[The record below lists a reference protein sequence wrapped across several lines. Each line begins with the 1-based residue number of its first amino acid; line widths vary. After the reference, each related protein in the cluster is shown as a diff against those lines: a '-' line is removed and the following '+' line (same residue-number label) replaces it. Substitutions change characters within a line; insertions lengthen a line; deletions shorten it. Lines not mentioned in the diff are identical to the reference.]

1 MKSQSKKQ
9 LVITK
14 SSRYFNPI
22 LCLDA
27 EACAEKCVKEQT
39 YLCKSFDVDNVR
51 RACYLFSVDHED
63 TDVYFVDDANV
74 DHYQSESFCVYWKKG
89 LFLPFLVRETI

>member
-1 MKSQSKKQ
+1 MLIIS
-9 LVITK
+9 
-14 SSRYFNPI
+14 NP
-22 LCLDA
+22 LCVTPVDTPRVCLDA

-74 DHYQSESFCVYWKKG
+74 DHFQSR
-89 LFLPFLVRETI
+89 LFRGSR